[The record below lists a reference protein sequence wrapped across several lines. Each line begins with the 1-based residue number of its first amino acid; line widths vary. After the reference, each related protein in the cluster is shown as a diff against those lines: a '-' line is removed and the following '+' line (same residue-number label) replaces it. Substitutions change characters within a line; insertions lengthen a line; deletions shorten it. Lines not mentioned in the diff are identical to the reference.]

1 MRTMIFTLSLIF
13 TFYSHAST
21 IYLTRHYEKTKQP
34 NPALTVDGK
43 KRAEAL
49 AHYLSDKSL
58 LQIYSTSYKRTLE
71 TSTPLSEKIGVGI
84 TVYPANDLTSLA
96 NRIRDTDHNLII
108 VGHSNTTPELI
119 ELLGGP
125 SVTIEE
131 SDYGTL
137 YELTIDDAGTT
148 MTETVI
154 TP

>member
-1 MRTMIFTLSLIF
+1 MRTMLFTLCLVFS
-13 TFYSHAST
+13 FYSGATT
-21 IYLTRHYEKTKQP
+21 IYLTRHYEKTKP
-34 NPALTVDGK
+34 PMPSLTTKGK

-58 LQIYSTSYKRTLE
+58 QQIYSTSYKRTLE
-71 TSTPLSEKIGVGI
+71 TSTPLSERIGVDI
-84 TVYPANDLTSLA
+84 TVYPADDLPSLA
-96 NRIRDTDHNLII
+96 KKVRHADHNLII
-108 VGHSNTTPELI
+108 VGHSNTTPQLI

-137 YELTIDDAGTT
+137 YELTITEAGTT

-154 TP
+154 AP